1 MWPGAEPVRAVGR
14 RGLRP
19 MRVEHFSDWDALG
32 IGEAGWNR
40 LVERCRAPV
49 PFATWQFQT
58 AWLRAFAPG
67 PLHLLAAQDGAGE
80 WVGVLPVYETPTP
93 EGPVLRL
100 VGGTDIADYL
110 DLIAVAGRE
119 EEVWKAALPALAD
132 LTWRTVDLRPV
143 HAASATPGLL
153 AGLTAAAGLSC
164 RVDVEDRCPVIDLPE
179 TWDGY
184 LAGLSG
190 KDRHELRRKLRRA
203 EAGQPRVEVARTPAA
218 MAALMDGFVALHR
231 RSKVGKAR
239 FMDDSM
245 EAFFREFGP
254 ALAAAGL
261 AALWMLWLEERPVA
275 ALFCLEQAGT
285 VSLYNSGFDPA
296 ARAMS
301 PGVVLIARTIED
313 AITRGFRRY
322 DFLRGE
328 EPYKYEFGAVAT
340 DVLRVTLER
349 P

>member
-1 MWPGAEPVRAVGR
+1 
-14 RGLRP
+14 
-19 MRVEHFSDWDALG
+19 
-32 IGEAGWNR
+32 
-40 LVERCRAPV
+40 
-49 PFATWQFQT
+49 
-58 AWLRAFAPG
+58 
-67 PLHLLAAQDGAGE
+67 
-80 WVGVLPVYETPTP
+80 VGVLPLYETLSP

-100 VGGTDIADYL
+100 VGGTEVTDYL

-119 EEVWKAALPALAD
+119 EEVWKALLPVLAEVP
-132 LTWRTVDLRPV
+132 WRAVDLRPV
-143 HAASATPGLL
+143 PGASSTAGLLTGLAAST
-153 AGLTAAAGLSC
+153 GLTC
-164 RVDVEDRCPVIDLPE
+164 RTEVEDGCPVIELPE

-203 EAGQPRVEVARTPAA
+203 EAGRPRVEVARTPAA
-218 MAALMDGFVALHR
+218 MAALLDGFVALHR

-239 FMDDSM
+239 FMDEPM
-245 EAFFREFGP
+245 EAFFRELGR

-261 AALWMLWLEERPVA
+261 AALWMLWLEERPAA
-275 ALFCLEQAGT
+275 ALFCLEQGGT
-285 VSLYNSGFDPA
+285 VSLYNSGFDPE

-313 AITRGFRRY
+313 AVTRGFRRY

-328 EPYKYEFGAVAT
+328 EPYKYGFGAVPT
-340 DVLRVTLER
+340 EVLRVTLER

>member
-1 MWPGAEPVRAVGR
+1 
-14 RGLRP
+14 
-19 MRVEHFSDWDALG
+19 MRVERFGDWAEIGL
-32 IGEAGWNR
+32 GEAGWNR

-58 AWLRAFAPG
+58 SWYRAFAPG
-67 PLHLLAAQDGAGE
+67 PLHLLAAQDGVGE
-80 WVGVLPVYETPTP
+80 WTGVLPLYETPTP
-93 EGPVLRL
+93 DGPVLRL
-100 VGGTDIADYL
+100 VGGTDVADYL
-110 DLIAVAGRE
+110 DLIAVGGRE
-119 EEVWKAALPALAD
+119 EEVWKVFLPALAE
-132 LTWRTVDLRPV
+132 TRGRVVDLRPIP
-143 HAASATPGLL
+143 AASPTAGLL
-153 AGLTAAAGLSC
+153 TGLAPSAGLTC

-179 TWDGY
+179 SWEAY

-203 EAGQPRVEVARTPAA
+203 EAGRPRVEVARTGAA
-218 MAALMDGFVALHR
+218 MSVLMDGFIALHR

-239 FMDDSM
+239 FMDDAM
-245 EAFFREFGP
+245 EVFFREVGQS
-254 ALAAAGL
+254 LAAAGL
-261 AALWMLWLEERPVA
+261 AALWMLWLEDRPAA

-285 VSLYNSGFDPA
+285 VSLYNSGFDPD

-313 AITRGFRRY
+313 AIARGFRRY

-328 EPYKYEFGAVAT
+328 EAYKYGFGAVPT
-340 DVLRVTLER
+340 EVLRVTLER